1 MIRKN
6 TDWTA
11 KPFLLR
17 PAGKDYLW
25 GGARLN
31 DDFRKDIPMQP
42 LAETWECSTHPDGL
56 SQVASGIHT
65 GRTLKEVLDEHP
77 EYLGTHPVYRE
88 GLPVLIKFIDA
99 KEDLSVQV
107 HPDDDYAAENENGS
121 LGKTEMWYVVDAEEG
136 AQIAYG
142 FSQDMTREKLRKSL
156 QDGSIERYLQKVKA
170 QKDDVYFIRAGTV
183 HGLGTGTL
191 VAEIQECSN
200 ITYRM
205 YDHGRT
211 DKNGKQRELHIEKAL
226 DVADLSA
233 RDKPRQPMRVLRYS
247 PGSARELLCRCR
259 YFQVERMLLNTEHCR
274 GMVSYQTGENSFQ
287 VLLCLKGCGSLF
299 IGEAEHIDFFKG
311 DCIFVPA
318 MSVPMKLHGSA
329 QMLVIS
335 C

>member
-1 MIRKN
+1 
-6 TDWTA
+6 
-11 KPFLLR
+11 
-17 PAGKDYLW
+17 
-25 GGARLN
+25 
-31 DDFRKDIPMQP
+31 
-42 LAETWECSTHPDGL
+42 
-56 SQVASGIHT
+56 
-65 GRTLKEVLDEHP
+65 
-77 EYLGTHPVYRE
+77 
-88 GLPVLIKFIDA
+88 
-99 KEDLSVQV
+99 
-107 HPDDDYAAENENGS
+107 
-121 LGKTEMWYVVDAEEG
+121 
-136 AQIAYG
+136 
-142 FSQDMTREKLRKSL
+142 MTREALRESL

-170 QKDDVYFIRAGTV
+170 QKDDVYFIQAGTV

-211 DKNGKQRELHIEKAL
+211 DKNGRPRELHIEKAL

>member
-25 GGARLN
+25 GGTRLN
-31 DDFRKDIPMQP
+31 DDLRKNIPMEP

-56 SQVASGIHT
+56 SQVASGIHA
-65 GRTLKEVLDEHP
+65 GRTLREVLDEHP
-77 EYLGTHPVYRE
+77 EYLGTHPLYRE

-142 FSQDMTREKLRKSL
+142 FSRDMTREALRESL

>member
-25 GGARLN
+25 GGTRLN
-31 DDFRKDIPMQP
+31 DDLRKNISMQP

-56 SQVASGIHT
+56 SRVASGIHT
-65 GRTLKEVLDEHP
+65 GKTLREVLDEHP
-77 EYLGTHPVYRE
+77 EYLGTHPFYRE

-142 FSQDMTREKLRKSL
+142 FSRDMTREALRESL
-156 QDGSIERYLQKVKA
+156 KDGSIERYLQKVKA
-170 QKDDVYFIRAGTV
+170 QKDDVYFIQAGTV
-183 HGLGTGTL
+183 HGLGTGIL

-211 DKNGKQRELHIEKAL
+211 DKNGRARELHIEKAL

-274 GMVSYQTGENSFQ
+274 GMVGFQTGENSFQ
-287 VLLCLKGCGSLF
+287 VLLCLRGCGSLF
-299 IGEAEHIDFFKG
+299 MGDTEHINFFKG

-318 MSVPMKLHGSA
+318 MSVHIKFHGSA
-329 QMLVIS
+329 QMLVVS

>member
-99 KEDLSVQV
+99 KEDLSIQV
-107 HPDDDYAAENENGS
+107 HPDDDYAVENENGS

-142 FSQDMTREKLRKSL
+142 FSRDMTREALRESL

>member
-25 GGARLN
+25 GGTRLN
-31 DDFRKDIPMQP
+31 DDLRKNIPMEP

-56 SQVASGIHT
+56 SQVASGIHA
-65 GRTLKEVLDEHP
+65 GRTLREVLDEHP

-99 KEDLSVQV
+99 KEDLSIQV
-107 HPDDDYAAENENGS
+107 HPDDAYAAENENGS

-142 FSQDMTREKLRKSL
+142 FSRDMTRESLRESL

-170 QKDDVYFIRAGTV
+170 QKDDVYFIQAGTV
-183 HGLGTGTL
+183 HGLGTGIL

-211 DKNGKQRELHIEKAL
+211 DKNGRPRELHIEKAL

-274 GMVSYQTGENSFQ
+274 EMVGFQTGENSFQ
-287 VLLCLKGCGSLF
+287 VLLCLRGCGSLF
-299 IGEAEHIDFFKG
+299 IGEAEHINFFKG

-318 MSVPMKLHGSA
+318 MSVHMKLHGSA
-329 QMLVIS
+329 QMLVVS